1 MSDTSTN
8 AAQITAEWI
17 RRPLPDLGGISPEEA
32 ASDPSRRKQLDDIM
46 TELAGHYV
54 RITNLGLPGVNPR
67 DIRKALGLDV
77 APPVQ
82 TPRPPARSVKAGPV
96 KRNALLDELGT
107 ALTGGDVD
115 SVAFFNT
122 KNGTIDHYM
131 HNLGDQEN
139 ERIAQAGANP
149 DLKKISPVTTE
160 VRYGIMSDFIGS
172 VEDINIAGR
181 LRSAISGK
189 GAFRR
194 FREAVDE
201 DDSLRRRWLAYRT
214 KRHYYLAL
222 DWIHKLAL
230 KPEQYGVATS
240 DYDWQ
245 PPTPVQPTAGSAE
258 SAAPAG
264 ASQEPAAEAAVRE
277 PGQASDNGQLA
288 DHTQASRDESAPQED
303 RSEPAPTVR
312 SESPEPADGDGLQH
326 AEGREEAPAAAS
338 AHASEESHEKDTDRE
353 AVSDGQASDQPA
365 SAS

>member
-1 MSDTSTN
+1 MSDTATN

-17 RRPLPDLGGISPEEA
+17 RRPLSDLGGISPEEA
-32 ASDPSRRKQLDDIM
+32 ASDPNRRKQLDDVM

-54 RITNLGLPGVNPR
+54 RLTNLGLPAVNPR
-67 DIRKALGLDV
+67 DIRKALGLESAPAA
-77 APPVQ
+77 APP
-82 TPRPPARSVKAGPV
+82 RALARSVKAGPV

-122 KNGTIDHYM
+122 KDGTIDHYM

-139 ERIAQAGANP
+139 QRIAQAGANP
-149 DLKKISPVTTE
+149 DFRKISPVTTE
-160 VRYGIMSDFIGS
+160 VRYGIMSDFISS
-172 VEDINIAGR
+172 VEDINVAGR

-222 DWIHKLAL
+222 DWMHKLGL
-230 KPEQYGVATS
+230 RPEQFGVTTS

-245 PPTPVQPTAGSAE
+245 PPAAAQAQPPANAAEQSAPPALTPEQDMAPGASSQAEEQASTGVPASIAEASVGSNGQP
-258 SAAPAG
+258 P
-264 ASQEPAAEAAVRE
+264 ASQEAQPHGAEAPALQAPADDAEVAPSHPAAEDIPQLHSPADGQQAAAQ
-277 PGQASDNGQLA
+277 QASD
-288 DHTQASRDESAPQED
+288 
-303 RSEPAPTVR
+303 EPSSTP
-312 SESPEPADGDGLQH
+312 
-326 AEGREEAPAAAS
+326 
-338 AHASEESHEKDTDRE
+338 
-353 AVSDGQASDQPA
+353 
-365 SAS
+365 